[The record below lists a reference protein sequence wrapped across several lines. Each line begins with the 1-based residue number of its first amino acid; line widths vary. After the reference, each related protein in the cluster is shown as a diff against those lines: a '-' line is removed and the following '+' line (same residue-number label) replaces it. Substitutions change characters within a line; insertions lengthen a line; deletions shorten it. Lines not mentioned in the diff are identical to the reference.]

1 MIKKQTNN
9 RMFYSPLYFCAMRW
23 LFAFLGYLV
32 FRFPGAV
39 LGFLLGSIFETASR
53 GHIRT
58 SFQSTR
64 VSAQE
69 FELRLLALAS
79 MVIKADGK
87 TTQSELDYVRAQF
100 VQFFGKDR
108 ANEIFRI
115 YNAEF
120 KKSGITA
127 LEIGQFLVM
136 RTRYE
141 ARLQMLDFLF
151 RIAKADGKVSP
162 SELSKLQE
170 IAGYMR
176 INAADYSSIKAM
188 FVAQTDSAY
197 TILEV
202 SKSATDNDV
211 KKAYRDLVKKHHPDK
226 VRNLGQAAEQ
236 AAKEKFQRIQ
246 QAYEAIKNQRGFS

>member
-1 MIKKQTNN
+1 
-9 RMFYSPLYFCAMRW
+9 MRW
-23 LFAFLGYLV
+23 VFAFIGYMI
-32 FRFPGAV
+32 FRFPGAL
-39 LGFLLGSIFETASR
+39 LGFFLGSVLEAGSR
-53 GHIRT
+53 GQIRT
-58 SFQSTR
+58 TFQTTR

-87 TTQSELDYVRAQF
+87 ATQSELDYVRAQF

-120 KKSGITA
+120 KKSGITGM
-127 LEIGQFLVM
+127 EIGQFLVQ

-162 SELSKLQE
+162 SELNKLQE

-176 INAADYSSIKAM
+176 IGAADYNSIKAM

-202 SKSATDNDV
+202 SKSATDAEI
-211 KKAYRDLVKKHHPDK
+211 KKAYRALVKKHHPDK

-236 AAKEKFQRIQ
+236 AAKKKFQRIQ
-246 QAYEAIKNQRGFS
+246 EAYEAIKNERGFS